1 MKRIIIIVLGVL
13 TLGGMFSFTFYDD
26 NYFEIS
32 RNLNIF
38 ATLYRELNTHYVDD
52 LPNEEIVTTGIDAM
66 LKSLDPYTDYIPES
80 ELESYRTTTTGEYG
94 GIGAVVGKRNGV
106 STVLMPY
113 VGFPA
118 YNAGLRIGD
127 EITHIDGQLLKDLS
141 SDEISNL
148 LKGQPGTELSLIVDR
163 YGEPQPLVIT
173 LVRDKIVISN
183 VPYYGMLNEDIGYI
197 LLSDFTT
204 HASEETK
211 KALVDLKS
219 QGASKIVLDL
229 RDNPGGLLD
238 EAIKVANV
246 FIPKGKEVVKTKG
259 KKESWN
265 KSYEAPNPSTDEE
278 IPLVVLTSSG
288 TASAAEIVSGV
299 IQDYDRGVLVG
310 KRTYGKGLVQA
321 TRPLPYNAQLK
332 ITTAKY
338 YIPSGRCIQAIDYS
352 LRNEDGSVGK
362 IPDSLKVAFKTT
374 NGRTVYDGGGINPD
388 VPVDEKKFSHLLYNI
403 VNNNF
408 MFEYATMYRAKHPEI
423 KGAREFSLTDEE
435 YKEFVTWLEAKDLSF
450 SSQIDEAI
458 NQLVELSKEE
468 KYYEGLEASI
478 SELKNKVS
486 TIKKNYLVD
495 YKDEVRN
502 MLEEEIVS
510 RYYFHQGLIEAA
522 LDHDPIILEAEA
534 VLNNP
539 KRYNQI
545 LSN

>member
-1 MKRIIIIVLGVL
+1 MKRIIIGTVGVAVLV
-13 TLGGMFSFTFYDD
+13 GMFSFTFYSD

-38 ATLYRELNTHYVDD
+38 ATLYRELNTHYVDQ

-66 LKSLDPYTDYIPES
+66 LSSLDPYTDYIPES
-80 ELESYRTTTTGEYG
+80 ELESYRTITTGEYG
-94 GIGAVVGKRNGV
+94 GIGAIVGKRDGV
-106 STVLMPY
+106 NTVLMPY
-113 VGFPA
+113 IGYPA
-118 YNAGLRIGD
+118 HDAGLLIGD
-127 EITHIDGQLLKDLS
+127 QITHIDGKSLKGLS
-141 SDEISNL
+141 SPAISEL

-163 YGEPQPLVIT
+163 YGVSEPMLIT
-173 LVRDKIVISN
+173 IVREKITISN
-183 VPYYGMLNEDIGYI
+183 VAYYGMLQEDTGYI

-211 KALVDLKS
+211 NALLDLKAR
-219 QGASKIVLDL
+219 GAKKVVLDL

-246 FIPKGKEVVKTKG
+246 FIPKGKEVVNTKG

-265 KSYEAPNPSTDEE
+265 KTYNAPNLSTDEE

-352 LRNEDGSVGK
+352 HKNEDGSVAK
-362 IPDSLKVAFKTT
+362 IPDSLKVAFKTSK
-374 NGRTVYDGGGINPD
+374 GRTVYDGGGINPD
-388 VPVDEKKFSHLLYNI
+388 VQVDAQKYSHLLFNI
-403 VNNNF
+403 ISNDFLFDYATIYHAENAEISSSRSF
-408 MFEYATMYRAKHPEI
+408 ELSDAEYA
-423 KGAREFSLTDEE
+423 
-435 YKEFVTWLEAKDLSF
+435 EFVTWLEAKDLSF

-458 NQLVELSKEE
+458 NRLVDLSKEE
-468 KYYEGLEASI
+468 KYYEGLQPSIEA
-478 SELKNKVS
+478 LKEKVS
-486 TIKKNYLVD
+486 KIKSSYLVD
-495 YKDEVRN
+495 YQDEVKY

-510 RYYFHQGLIEAA
+510 RYYFQDGLIEAA
-522 LDHDPIILEAEA
+522 LDHDPTILRAQEL
-534 VLNNP
+534 LNSP
-539 KRYNQI
+539 AQYKQI

>member
-52 LPNEEIVTTGIDAM
+52 LPTEEIVTTGIDAM
-66 LKSLDPYTDYIPES
+66 LESLDPYTDYIPER
-80 ELESYRTTTTGEYG
+80 ELESYRTSTTGEYG
-94 GIGAVVGKRNGV
+94 GIGAVVGKRNGI

-113 VGFPA
+113 KGFPA
-118 YNAGLRIGD
+118 EKSGLQIGD
-127 EITHIDGQLLKDLS
+127 EITHIDGQLLKGLS
-141 SDEISNL
+141 SDSISEM
-148 LKGQPGTELSLIVDR
+148 LKGQPGTALKLIVDR
-163 YGEPQPLVIT
+163 YGESEPMVFDI
-173 LVRDKIVISN
+173 VRSKIVISN
-183 VPYYGMLNEDIGYI
+183 VPYHGMVNKEVGYI
-197 LLSDFTT
+197 MLSDFTT
-204 HASEETK
+204 HASDEVQ
-211 KALVDLKS
+211 KALNSLKS
-219 QGASKIVLDL
+219 QGAKKIILDL
-229 RDNPGGLLD
+229 RGNPGGLLD

-246 FIPKGKEVVKTKG
+246 FVPKGKEIVSTKG

-265 KSYEAPNPSTDEE
+265 KTYTAPNLTTDNQ

-310 KRTYGKGLVQA
+310 ERTFGKGLVQA

-352 LRNEDGSVGK
+352 HRNEDGSVGK
-362 IPDSLKVAFKTT
+362 IPDSLKVAFKTQ

-388 VPVDEKKFSHLLYNI
+388 VTVDEKKYSHLLYNI
-403 VNNNF
+403 INNNF
-408 MFEYATMYRAKHPEI
+408 MFEYATRYRAEHPTIEDPRNFKI
-423 KGAREFSLTDEE
+423 TDQE
-435 YKEFVTWLEAKDLSF
+435 YQTFVTWLEAKDLSF
-450 SSQIDEAI
+450 SSQIDDAI
-458 NQLVELSKEE
+458 EHLEKLSKDE
-468 KYYEGLEASI
+468 KYYEGLEVSI
-478 SELKNKVS
+478 ETLKTKVS
-486 TIKKNYLVD
+486 AIKKNYLVD
-495 YKDEVRN
+495 YQEEVRY

-510 RYYFHQGLIEAA
+510 RYYLHQGMIEAA
-522 LDHDPIILEAEA
+522 MDHDPVILEAQN

-539 KRYNQI
+539 KRYSQI